1 VEKYRISFIGA
12 GNVAGSL
19 CRQLYLSGCTINRI
33 VSRTEKKGSSLA
45 RSCNAEWSN
54 DFVFEEKDDIIITA
68 VPDDSLR
75 DVLKKVSC
83 SDRTV
88 VAHTSGS
95 TGIDIFPPNLKRNGV
110 FYPLQTFTSE
120 RNIQFR
126 DLPIF
131 LEASDSMSASVL
143 NNLGDLLE
151 GRIFYTDSER
161 RRLLHIAAV
170 FVCNFVN
177 HMFTSGKQITEKA
190 DLPFEVLKPL
200 INETVLKALE
210 NGPEN
215 SQTGPA
221 YRSDKITLKKHI
233 DLLSF
238 SPELQVIY
246 KDVTESIMKL
256 YKSKS
261 L

>member
-1 VEKYRISFIGA
+1 M
-12 GNVAGSL
+12 AGSL
-19 CRQLYLSGCTINRI
+19 CRQFYLSGCTINKI
-33 VSRTEKKGSSLA
+33 VSRTEKKGRSLA
-45 RSCNAEWSN
+45 ASYNATWSDDYNFDN
-54 DFVFEEKDDIIITA
+54 DNDVIIVA
-68 VPDDSLR
+68 VTDDSLKE
-75 DVLKKVSC
+75 VLKQISSSVS
-83 SDRTV
+83 TV
-88 VAHTSGS
+88 VVHTSGS
-95 TGIDIFPPNLKRNGV
+95 SGMDVFPRHLKMTGVL
-110 FYPLQTFTSE
+110 YPLQTFTSE
-120 RNIQFR
+120 RNIDFR
-126 DLPIF
+126 DLPLF
-131 LEASDSMSASVL
+131 LEASDKKSASIL
-143 NNLGDLLE
+143 KDLGDLLN
-151 GRIFYTDSER
+151 GRIYFIDSDR

-177 HMFTSGKQITEKA
+177 HMFTSGKQIAEKA

-238 SPELQVIY
+238 SPELKVIY
-246 KDVTESIMKL
+246 QDVTTSIMKF